1 MCHSLMFI
9 NYVRAGNTFCKMACD
24 MLAAI
29 GDYLHTGTE
38 EIITNIKYLLEE
50 LVDDDGDEDE
60 EDTFDR

>member
-1 MCHSLMFI
+1 
-9 NYVRAGNTFCKMACD
+9 MACD

-29 GDYLHTGTE
+29 GVYLHTGTE